1 VRLAELRGRVALV
14 SFVYT
19 RCLTACPLL
28 LRDEPSRLTPVL
40 HAWDEWTRRGGDG
53 ELDHPARVYLLDRA
67 GRVREIYA
75 LEFFDQ
81 RQAWLDVRALL
92 RER

>member
-1 VRLAELRGRVALV
+1 M
-14 SFVYT
+14 
-19 RCLTACPLL
+19 
-28 LRDEPSRLTPVL
+28 
-40 HAWDEWTRRGGDG
+40 
-53 ELDHPARVYLLDRA
+53 DHPARVYLFDRA

>member
-1 VRLAELRGRVALV
+1 VDAPGGATASWTIPHASTCSTARG
-14 SFVYT
+14 
-19 RCLTACPLL
+19 
-28 LRDEPSRLTPVL
+28 
-40 HAWDEWTRRGGDG
+40 
-53 ELDHPARVYLLDRA
+53 
-67 GRVREIYA
+67 VREIYG